1 MGRWEPNA
9 RGRLAEA
16 ALELY
21 SERGFEQTTVA
32 EIAGRAGLTERTYF
46 RHYADK
52 REVLFGGTELQDLLV
67 GAAAGAPESLT
78 PIGVL
83 AVGLDAVSEMFEGR
97 RAYARKRQA
106 VITANAELRER
117 ELIKLAS
124 LSAALAGTLRR
135 RGVPEA
141 GREPDRR
148 GGDRRLQGRLRTLAR
163 GFRGTRDGARDEGA
177 AGRTQGRGRGRARLV
192 GAAPGGGGPQALA
205 EAGRARVTPD
215 VRQPP
220 RERRLVTRSADD
232 SRLAR
237 N

>member
-32 EIAGRAGLTERTYF
+32 EIAKRAGLTERTYF

-67 GAAAGAPESLT
+67 EAAAGAPESMA
-78 PIGVL
+78 PVDVL
-83 AVGLDAVSEMFEGR
+83 AVGLDAVSGMFEDR
-97 RAYARKRQA
+97 RAYARRRQA
-106 VITANAELRER
+106 VIIANAELRER

-135 RGVPEA
+135 RGVPE
-141 GREPDRR
+141 P
-148 GGDRRLQGRLRTLAR
+148 
-163 GFRGTRDGARDEGA
+163 A
-177 AGRTQGRGRGRARLV
+177 ASLT
-192 GAAPGGGGPQALA
+192 A
-205 EAGRARVTPD
+205 EAGVAVFKVGFERWIAESEERGMAPVMRELLDELKSVARGGHG
-215 VRQPP
+215 
-220 RERRLVTRSADD
+220 A
-232 SRLAR
+232 
-237 N
+237 

>member
-32 EIAGRAGLTERTYF
+32 EIAKRAGLTERTYF

-52 REVLFGGTELQDLLV
+52 REVLFGGSELQDLLV
-67 GAAAGAPESLT
+67 GATAGAPASMA
-78 PIGVL
+78 PIDVV
-83 AVGLDAVSEMFEGR
+83 AVGLDAASEMFEDR

-106 VITANAELRER
+106 VIVANAELQER

-135 RGVPEA
+135 RGVPE
-141 GREPDRR
+141 P
-148 GGDRRLQGRLRTLAR
+148 
-163 GFRGTRDGARDEGA
+163 A
-177 AGRTQGRGRGRARLV
+177 ASLT
-192 GAAPGGGGPQALA
+192 A
-205 EAGRARVTPD
+205 EAGIAVFKVGFERWIAVSEERGMSLVMRELLDELKAVTAGGHG
-215 VRQPP
+215 
-220 RERRLVTRSADD
+220 S
-232 SRLAR
+232 
-237 N
+237 